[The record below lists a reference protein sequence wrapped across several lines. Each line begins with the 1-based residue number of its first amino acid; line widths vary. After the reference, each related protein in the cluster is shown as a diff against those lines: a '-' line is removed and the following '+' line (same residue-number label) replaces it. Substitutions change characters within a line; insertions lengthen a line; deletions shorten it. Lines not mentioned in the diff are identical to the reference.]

1 MNRNGYGLGVLASL
15 ALTGLAAATVHVK
28 YLDSSNGQIGSIANY
43 SSGAAITV
51 NISSSSI
58 AKVMVYSDTPTS
70 DNIGTISVIGT
81 NTQSINLYVAQ
92 SQVAADAF
100 YTSTGDAAGQDFGGI
115 QGNIPSNR
123 EVHAKIYVL
132 DDQIGSITVSHLETL
147 QVDQVNSNIQSTR
160 GFFKVKCASVGS
172 GCSSMKQTAGKI
184 SRIEVTGTG
193 NCNFDIEANGNGSGT
208 DGDIDVIDVGGEF
221 SHDTTPYPH
230 ITAGGRIGSITA
242 GTLRNTISANEE
254 IGFITTTVGG
264 FKGSLTTPK
273 LFDGTGARMQIAG
286 AFEAVTTLSDGLP
299 SDSTIVIGSWSGD
312 QSTGVTNLFELQGPH
327 RLAGQI
333 IINANNSG
341 GVWYDPIT
349 VVGTSTLTL
358 GPGGQGVYYSSTS
371 AALGGGAVG
380 LAVRAAQGRLRAAP
394 RTDRRLRFVL
404 GQQSLAFAIRRPD
417 A

>member
-15 ALTGLAAATVHVK
+15 ALTSLAAATVHVK

-43 SSGAAITV
+43 GSGAAITV
-51 NISSSSI
+51 NIDSSSI

-70 DNIGTISVIGT
+70 DNIGTISVTGA

-92 SQVAADAF
+92 SQLDATTF
-100 YTSTGDAAGQDFGGI
+100 YTNTSDAAGQDFGGI

-123 EVHAKIYVL
+123 EVHAKVYVL
-132 DDQIGSITVSHLETL
+132 NDQVGSITVSHLETL

-184 SRIEVTGTG
+184 SLIRVAGTG

-208 DGDIDVIDVGGEF
+208 DGDIDEIDVGGEF
-221 SHDTTPYPH
+221 SQDTSPYPH

-264 FKGSLTTPK
+264 FKGSLTTPR
-273 LFDGTGARMQIAG
+273 LYDSAGSRMQIAG

-312 QSTGVTNLFELQGPH
+312 QNTGITNLFELQSPH

-333 IINANNSG
+333 IINTYNSG

-349 VVGTSTLTL
+349 VVGGSTLTL
-358 GPGGQGVYYSSTS
+358 GPGGQGV
-371 AALGGGAVG
+371 
-380 LAVRAAQGRLRAAP
+380 
-394 RTDRRLRFVL
+394 
-404 GQQSLAFAIRRPD
+404 
-417 A
+417 